1 MKIFKF
7 GGASIK
13 DALGVKNIAHIL
25 HQEGASNCL
34 LVISAMGKMTN
45 AFENIVNSYVN
56 NDQEKLTESIDFT
69 INYHTKIIS
78 DLFQD
83 EHEIHQNITI
93 LFGEMIHFLAKNIA
107 KEYDYLYDQI
117 VCYGELLSTTI
128 VSEYLTD
135 IGVTNTWKD
144 VRKLVITDAV
154 YRDATLNWLETEQ
167 LIKTQIDSSKLT
179 IVQGFI
185 GGHSNGNTTT
195 LGREGSDY
203 TAGIFAYCLDAKNV
217 TIWKDVLGV
226 LNADPRE
233 FKETQLLN
241 HISYEE
247 TIEMAF
253 YGASVIHPKTIKPIQ
268 NKQIPLYVR
277 SFNDLNSP
285 GTKVSSG
292 ITIEPIVPCFI
303 VKKNQVLISIS
314 TRDFSFMVEDNIS
327 DIFKLLHTYQL
338 RVNLIQN
345 SAISF
350 SVCVDNHFNHFDQF
364 YDEIKLVFK
373 ASFIKGVDLYTVRHF
388 TNNSLN
394 KINNLGRSILSQI
407 NKNTAQ
413 IIIQKKINEQ
423 YFIFLVMFVDTRSFH
438 LWS

>member
-13 DALGVKNIAHIL
+13 DALGVKNVAHIL

-185 GGHSNGNTTT
+185 GGNSNGNTTT

-314 TRDFSFMVEDNIS
+314 TRDFSFMVEENIS

-350 SVCVDNHFNHFDQF
+350 SVCVDNSFNHFDQF

-394 KINNLGRSILSQI
+394 KIHNLGRSILSQI

-413 IIIQKKINEQ
+413 IIIQKK
-423 YFIFLVMFVDTRSFH
+423 
-438 LWS
+438 

>member
-13 DALGVKNIAHIL
+13 DALGVKNVANIL
-25 HQEGASNCL
+25 QQEGASNCL

-56 NDQEKLTESIDFT
+56 NDQEKLVESIDFT

-83 EHEIHQNITI
+83 EHEIHQNVTI
-93 LFGEMIHFLAKNIA
+93 LFGQMIHFLADNIA

-117 VCYGELLSTTI
+117 VCYGELLSSTI
-128 VSEYLTD
+128 VSEYLND
-135 IGVTNTWKD
+135 IGVDNTWKD
-144 VRKLVITDAV
+144 VRKILITDAV
-154 YRDATLNWLETEQ
+154 YRDASLNWLETEQ

-185 GGHSNGNTTT
+185 GGNSNGNTTT

-203 TAGIFAYCLDAKNV
+203 TAGIFAYCIDAKNV

-241 HISYEE
+241 QISYEE

-277 SFNDLNSP
+277 SFNDLNSS

-394 KINNLGRSILSQI
+394 KIHNLGRSILSQI

-413 IIIQKKINEQ
+413 IIIQKK
-423 YFIFLVMFVDTRSFH
+423 
-438 LWS
+438 

>member
-144 VRKLVITDAV
+144 VRKLLITDAV

-185 GGHSNGNTTT
+185 GGNSNGNTTT

-314 TRDFSFMVEDNIS
+314 TRDFSFMVEENIS

-350 SVCVDNHFNHFDQF
+350 SVCVDNRFNHFDQF

-394 KINNLGRSILSQI
+394 KIHNLGRSILSQI

-413 IIIQKKINEQ
+413 IIIQKK
-423 YFIFLVMFVDTRSFH
+423 
-438 LWS
+438 

>member
-13 DALGVKNIAHIL
+13 DALGVKNVANIL
-25 HQEGASNCL
+25 QQEGTSNCL

-56 NDQEKLTESIDFT
+56 NDQEKLVESIDFT
-69 INYHTKIIS
+69 INYHTKIIN

-83 EHEIHQNITI
+83 EHVIHQNITI

-185 GGHSNGNTTT
+185 GGNSNGNTTT

-203 TAGIFAYCLDAKNV
+203 TAAIFAYCLDAKNV

-241 HISYEE
+241 QISYEE

-303 VKKNQVLISIS
+303 VKKNQVLVSIS

-350 SVCVDNHFNHFDQF
+350 SVCVDNSFNHFDQF

-394 KINNLGRSILSQI
+394 KIYNLGRSILSQI

-413 IIIQKKINEQ
+413 IIIQKK
-423 YFIFLVMFVDTRSFH
+423 
-438 LWS
+438 

>member
-13 DALGVKNIAHIL
+13 DALGVKNVANIL
-25 HQEGASNCL
+25 QQEGASNCL

-56 NDQEKLTESIDFT
+56 NDQEKLAESIDFT

-185 GGHSNGNTTT
+185 GGNSNGNTTT

-203 TAGIFAYCLDAKNV
+203 TAAIFAYCLDAKNV

-241 HISYEE
+241 QISYEE

-303 VKKNQVLISIS
+303 VKKNQVLVSIS

-350 SVCVDNHFNHFDQF
+350 SVCVDNSFNHFDQF

-394 KINNLGRSILSQI
+394 KIHNLGRSILSQI

-413 IIIQKKINEQ
+413 IIIQKK
-423 YFIFLVMFVDTRSFH
+423 
-438 LWS
+438 

>member
-13 DALGVKNIAHIL
+13 DALGVKNVANIL
-25 HQEGASNCL
+25 QQEGASNCL

-69 INYHTKIIS
+69 INYHTKIIN

-185 GGHSNGNTTT
+185 GGNSNGNTTT

-203 TAGIFAYCLDAKNV
+203 TAAIFAYCLDAKNV

-241 HISYEE
+241 QISYEE

-303 VKKNQVLISIS
+303 VKKNQVLVSIS

-394 KINNLGRSILSQI
+394 KIHNLGRSILSQI

-413 IIIQKKINEQ
+413 IIIQKK
-423 YFIFLVMFVDTRSFH
+423 
-438 LWS
+438 

>member
-69 INYHTKIIS
+69 INYHTKIIN

-185 GGHSNGNTTT
+185 GGNSNGNTTT

-203 TAGIFAYCLDAKNV
+203 TAAIFAYCLDAKNV

-350 SVCVDNHFNHFDQF
+350 SVCVDNSFNHFDQF

-394 KINNLGRSILSQI
+394 KIHNLGRSILSQI

-413 IIIQKKINEQ
+413 IIIQKK
-423 YFIFLVMFVDTRSFH
+423 
-438 LWS
+438 